1 MIASTANGSTFSAWV
16 LRRTLQRMQ
25 NGFAKIADLDDGE
38 GKKRPQNCIFSRK
51 EGKER
56 RGEERRREER
66 EGKERKR
73 LPERITV
80 VHILNPCER
89 MALSSE
95 QREE

>member
-38 GKKRPQNCIFSRK
+38 GKKRPQNYIFSRK

-56 RGEERRREER
+56 RGKERRREER